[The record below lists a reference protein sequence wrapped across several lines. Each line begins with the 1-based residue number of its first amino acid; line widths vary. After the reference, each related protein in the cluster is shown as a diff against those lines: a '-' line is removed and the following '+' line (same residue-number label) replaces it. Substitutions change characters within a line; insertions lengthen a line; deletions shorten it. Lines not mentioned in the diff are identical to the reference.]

1 MLQGYV
7 AKRWGDK
14 MFEKD
19 IAKIVRRRAFWGAV
33 IMALPLFGI
42 EWIVFIIILWSM
54 YSALCEKVGTKLK
67 FSTIA
72 VGFIVNIVVAI
83 AVDMIFTIL
92 PILGWL
98 GTGFVVYLQFY
109 FSGKA
114 YIETLKKITFPINDH
129 SKYSDNTFLTPQTS
143 HYDTQNI
150 SPEQKAL
157 RELETGAID
166 YAEYEDELKKI
177 KEEEKRAKAAKAYV
191 DESLGKL
198 KELLQAGILSSEEFT
213 RETTRICQE
222 NGVSIPSQFI
232 EKSIQD
238 SAQDDSRAGKII
250 KLMELKDEG
259 KLTEEEY
266 EEQISKL

>member
-1 MLQGYV
+1 MK
-7 AKRWGDK
+7 AKT
-14 MFEKD
+14 
-19 IAKIVRRRAFWGAV
+19 ITAV
-33 IMALPLFGI
+33 IASVI
-42 EWIVFIIILWSM
+42 IFIAI
-54 YSALCEKVGTKLK
+54 
-67 FSTIA
+67 
-72 VGFIVNIVVAI
+72 IVVLV
-83 AVDMIFTIL
+83 AVWIDEGEWVLALVLIGLLVGIL
-92 PILGWL
+92 AVI
-98 GTGFVVYLQFY
+98 
-109 FSGKA
+109 
-114 YIETLKKITFPINDH
+114 INGLPNKEKSADDY
-129 SKYSDNTFLTPQTS
+129 SKFIPPQTS
-143 HYDTQNI
+143 QYNTQNL

-157 RELETGAID
+157 RALESGAID

-238 SAQDDSRAGKII
+238 SVQDDSRAGKII

-259 KLTEEEY
+259 ELTEEEY

>member
-1 MLQGYV
+1 MK
-7 AKRWGDK
+7 AKT
-14 MFEKD
+14 
-19 IAKIVRRRAFWGAV
+19 IVSIFAAIVLVVAV
-33 IMALPLFGI
+33 IMLISRFDFGRMDGDD
-42 EWIVFIIILWSM
+42 W
-54 YSALCEKVGTKLK
+54 
-67 FSTIA
+67 
-72 VGFIVNIVVAI
+72 
-83 AVDMIFTIL
+83 TIL
-92 PILGWL
+92 LIIVGLLLGVIAL
-98 GTGFVVYLQFY
+98 IINSLP
-109 FSGKA
+109 
-114 YIETLKKITFPINDH
+114 KKDKSAEDY
-129 SKYSDNTFLTPQTS
+129 SKFIPPQS
-143 HYDTQNI
+143 SQYNTQNL

-157 RELETGAID
+157 RALESGAID
-166 YAEYEDELKKI
+166 YVEYEDELKKI

-238 SAQDDSRAGKII
+238 SVQDDSRAGKII

>member
-1 MLQGYV
+1 MK
-7 AKRWGDK
+7 AKTIISIIAAIFIVVVIIKIITDVGPNGDWTL
-14 MFEKD
+14 
-19 IAKIVRRRAFWGAV
+19 ALAFIGLLVGILAV
-33 IMALPLFGI
+33 IINGLPKK
-42 EWIVFIIILWSM
+42 EKSADD
-54 YSALCEKVGTKLK
+54 YSKLI
-67 FSTIA
+67 S
-72 VGFIVNIVVAI
+72 
-83 AVDMIFTIL
+83 
-92 PILGWL
+92 
-98 GTGFVVYLQFY
+98 Q
-109 FSGKA
+109 
-114 YIETLKKITFPINDH
+114 
-129 SKYSDNTFLTPQTS
+129 QTS
-143 HYDTQNI
+143 NNTNQNL

-157 RELETGAID
+157 RALESGAID
-166 YAEYEDELKKI
+166 YTEYEDKLKKI
-177 KEEEKRAKAAKAYV
+177 KEEEKRVIEAKAYV

-238 SAQDDSRAGKII
+238 SVQDDSRAGKII

>member
-1 MLQGYV
+1 MK
-7 AKRWGDK
+7 AKTIVSIIAAIFIVVVIIKIITDVGPNGDWTL
-14 MFEKD
+14 
-19 IAKIVRRRAFWGAV
+19 ALAFIGLLVGILAV
-33 IMALPLFGI
+33 IINGLPKK
-42 EWIVFIIILWSM
+42 EKSADD
-54 YSALCEKVGTKLK
+54 YSKLI
-67 FSTIA
+67 S
-72 VGFIVNIVVAI
+72 
-83 AVDMIFTIL
+83 
-92 PILGWL
+92 
-98 GTGFVVYLQFY
+98 Q
-109 FSGKA
+109 
-114 YIETLKKITFPINDH
+114 
-129 SKYSDNTFLTPQTS
+129 QTS
-143 HYDTQNI
+143 NNTNQNL

-157 RELETGAID
+157 RALESGAID
-166 YAEYEDELKKI
+166 YAEYEDKLKKI
-177 KEEEKRAKAAKAYV
+177 KEEEKRVKEAKDYV

-238 SAQDDSRAGKII
+238 SVQDDSRAGKII

>member
-1 MLQGYV
+1 MK
-7 AKRWGDK
+7 AKT
-14 MFEKD
+14 
-19 IAKIVRRRAFWGAV
+19 IVSIFAAIVLVVAV
-33 IMALPLFGI
+33 IMLISRFDFGRMDGDD
-42 EWIVFIIILWSM
+42 W
-54 YSALCEKVGTKLK
+54 
-67 FSTIA
+67 
-72 VGFIVNIVVAI
+72 
-83 AVDMIFTIL
+83 TIL
-92 PILGWL
+92 LIIVGLLLGVIAL
-98 GTGFVVYLQFY
+98 IINSLP
-109 FSGKA
+109 
-114 YIETLKKITFPINDH
+114 KKDKSADDY
-129 SKYSDNTFLTPQTS
+129 SKFIPPQS
-143 HYDTQNI
+143 SQYNTQNL

-157 RELETGAID
+157 RALESGAID
-166 YAEYEDELKKI
+166 YAEYEDKLKKI
-177 KEEEKRAKAAKAYV
+177 KEEEKRVKEAKDYV

-238 SAQDDSRAGKII
+238 SVQDDSRAGKII

>member
-1 MLQGYV
+1 MKG
-7 AKRWGDK
+7 KT
-14 MFEKD
+14 
-19 IAKIVRRRAFWGAV
+19 ITAV
-33 IMALPLFGI
+33 IASVIIFIAIILVLVAVGI
-42 EWIVFIIILWSM
+42 EEGEWVLALVLIGILTGILAIIINGLPKKEKLADD
-54 YSALCEKVGTKLK
+54 YSK
-67 FSTIA
+67 FI
-72 VGFIVNIVVAI
+72 
-83 AVDMIFTIL
+83 
-92 PILGWL
+92 P
-98 GTGFVVYLQFY
+98 
-109 FSGKA
+109 
-114 YIETLKKITFPINDH
+114 
-129 SKYSDNTFLTPQTS
+129 PQTS
-143 HYDTQNI
+143 QYNSQNL

-166 YAEYEDELKKI
+166 YAEYEDKLKKI
-177 KEEEKRAKAAKAYV
+177 RKEEKRIKEAKDYV

-213 RETTRICQE
+213 REITRICQE

-238 SAQDDSRAGKII
+238 SVQDDSRAGKII

>member
-83 AVDMIFTIL
+83 AVDIIL
-92 PILGWL
+92 SIGD
-98 GTGFVVYLQFY
+98 FV
-109 FSGKA
+109 
-114 YIETLKKITFPINDH
+114 KKIHFM
-129 SKYSDNTFLTPQTS
+129 Q
-143 HYDTQNI
+143 
-150 SPEQKAL
+150 
-157 RELETGAID
+157 R
-166 YAEYEDELKKI
+166 
-177 KEEEKRAKAAKAYV
+177 
-191 DESLGKL
+191 
-198 KELLQAGILSSEEFT
+198 
-213 RETTRICQE
+213 
-222 NGVSIPSQFI
+222 
-232 EKSIQD
+232 
-238 SAQDDSRAGKII
+238 
-250 KLMELKDEG
+250 
-259 KLTEEEY
+259 
-266 EEQISKL
+266 

>member
-1 MLQGYV
+1 MK
-7 AKRWGDK
+7 AKTIISIIAAIFIVVVIIKIITDVGPNGDWTLALV
-14 MFEKD
+14 F
-19 IAKIVRRRAFWGAV
+19 IGLLVGILAV
-33 IMALPLFGI
+33 IINGLPKK
-42 EWIVFIIILWSM
+42 EKSADD
-54 YSALCEKVGTKLK
+54 YSKLI
-67 FSTIA
+67 S
-72 VGFIVNIVVAI
+72 
-83 AVDMIFTIL
+83 
-92 PILGWL
+92 
-98 GTGFVVYLQFY
+98 Q
-109 FSGKA
+109 
-114 YIETLKKITFPINDH
+114 
-129 SKYSDNTFLTPQTS
+129 QTS
-143 HYDTQNI
+143 KKTNQNF

-157 RELETGAID
+157 RALESGAID

-177 KEEEKRAKAAKAYV
+177 KEEEKRAKAAKNYV

-222 NGVSIPSQFI
+222 NGVLIPSQFI

-238 SAQDDSRAGKII
+238 SVQDDSRAGKII

>member
-1 MLQGYV
+1 MK
-7 AKRWGDK
+7 AKTIISIIAAIFIVVVIIKIITDVGPNGDWTLALV
-14 MFEKD
+14 F
-19 IAKIVRRRAFWGAV
+19 IGLLVGILAV
-33 IMALPLFGI
+33 IINGLPKK
-42 EWIVFIIILWSM
+42 EKSADD
-54 YSALCEKVGTKLK
+54 YSKLI
-67 FSTIA
+67 S
-72 VGFIVNIVVAI
+72 
-83 AVDMIFTIL
+83 
-92 PILGWL
+92 
-98 GTGFVVYLQFY
+98 Q
-109 FSGKA
+109 
-114 YIETLKKITFPINDH
+114 
-129 SKYSDNTFLTPQTS
+129 QTS
-143 HYDTQNI
+143 KKTNQNF

-157 RELETGAID
+157 RALESGAID

-238 SAQDDSRAGKII
+238 SVQDDSRAGKII

>member
-1 MLQGYV
+1 MK
-7 AKRWGDK
+7 AKT
-14 MFEKD
+14 
-19 IAKIVRRRAFWGAV
+19 IISIIAV
-33 IMALPLFGI
+33 I
-42 EWIVFIIILWSM
+42 
-54 YSALCEKVGTKLK
+54 
-67 FSTIA
+67 
-72 VGFIVNIVVAI
+72 FIVVVIIKIITDVGPNGDWTLALAFI
-83 AVDMIFTIL
+83 GLLVGILAVIINGL
-92 PILGWL
+92 P
-98 GTGFVVYLQFY
+98 
-109 FSGKA
+109 
-114 YIETLKKITFPINDH
+114 KKEKSADDY
-129 SKYSDNTFLTPQTS
+129 SKFIPPQTS
-143 HYDTQNI
+143 QYNTQNL

-157 RELETGAID
+157 RALESGAID
-166 YAEYEDELKKI
+166 YAEYEDKLKRI
-177 KEEEKRAKAAKAYV
+177 KEEEKRVKEAKDYV

-238 SAQDDSRAGKII
+238 SVQDDSRAGKII